1 MQEVLDVSK
10 PFGQLMALQDKLDKA
25 TIPPEEDPFE
35 RLYDGVE
42 FVDDVSGVDLD
53 KQLATQARR
62 VEMAFFK
69 TMNVYT
75 EVRTEPWM
83 KPIST
88 RWIDINKG
96 DDVKPNYRAR
106 LVGREIKRDKR
117 EDLFAATPPIES
129 LRMIVSVCASNQY
142 DARPEDRFVVMT
154 NDVKRHYFYAPSTRP
169 IYIMISDEDLEE
181 GDEMK
186 MDSDEDEMEMEFD
199 SEEEDELPIDLTGAS
214 DEEILKV
221 FKAMSDE
228 DGIIVKQDD
237 NQVHIEDEDADVEY
251 IIQMES
257 EEEEDSM
264 SEEMDEQMDMNVDVE
279 EDEISDEELD
289 AMIADIFNESEHS
302 EEMDEEMDEVVY
314 EIEMDEEEDEDSDDM
329 TESKMTIK
337 PVMGHTKAAKLTTKA
352 ETKEGAIE
360 PKGSAKGVGM
370 NLKPKKFEFTE
381 EEMEEAKKKKQGYD
395 DREDE
400 REAMKH
406 GKIAGKDLKTTKARR
421 DDAQFETRKKGEH
434 KEAARTY
441 GMGSKEGRGLR
452 KGITNNR
459 NYVYGDNGVKVE
471 SINNEVQRLREKN
484 DEYRKALNVFRE
496 KLNEVAV
503 FNSNLAYATRL
514 FTEHTT
520 TKQEKINILRR
531 FDDVESLKESKS
543 LYNSIKNELNNT
555 TQNVVT
561 ESVSKIDKSPASGS
575 AQNLI
580 ESKTYENPQFMR
592 MKDIMQKIN

>member
-1 MQEVLDVSK
+1 
-10 PFGQLMALQDKLDKA
+10 MAENKSLVEEALLQMKNLEQVVAENAKGILASTMKEEISELVKESLKEAEHAEEMDEQ
-25 TIPPEEDPFE
+25 EEDI
-35 RLYDGVE
+35 LA
-42 FVDDVSGVDLD
+42 LD
-53 KQLATQARR
+53 MDS
-62 VEMAFFK
+62 E
-69 TMNVYT
+69 
-75 EVRTEPWM
+75 
-83 KPIST
+83 
-88 RWIDINKG
+88 
-96 DDVKPNYRAR
+96 
-106 LVGREIKRDKR
+106 
-117 EDLFAATPPIES
+117 ES
-129 LRMIVSVCASNQY
+129 
-142 DARPEDRFVVMT
+142 D
-154 NDVKRHYFYAPSTRP
+154 
-169 IYIMISDEDLEE
+169 EE
-181 GDEMK
+181 GDDME
-186 MDSDEDEMEMEFD
+186 MDSEEDEMEIDFD

-237 NQVHIEDEDADVEY
+237 DQVHIEDEDADVEY
-251 IIQMES
+251 IIQMEG

-264 SEEMDEQMDMNVDVE
+264 AEEMDEQMDMDVDVE

-302 EEMDEEMDEVVY
+302 EMDEEMDEVVY
-314 EIEMDEEEDEDSDDM
+314 EIEMDEQEEEDEEEEIDEM

-337 PVMGHTKAAKLTTKA
+337 PVMGHTKPAKLTTKA

-360 PKGSAKGVGM
+360 PKGNAKGVGM

-381 EEMEEAKKKKQGYD
+381 EEMEEAKKKQGYD

-406 GKIAGKDLKTTKARR
+406 GKIAKKDLKTTKARR
-421 DDAQFETRKKGEH
+421 DDAHFETRKKGEH

-484 DEYRKALNVFRE
+484 EEYRKALNVFRE

-561 ESVSKIDKSPASGS
+561 ESVSKIEKSPASGS

-580 ESKTYENPQFMR
+580 ESKTYENPQFLR
-592 MKDIMQKIN
+592 MKDIMQKINK

>member
-1 MQEVLDVSK
+1 MAQNKSLVEEALLQMKNLEQVVAENAKGILASTMKQEISELVKESLKEAEHAEEMEEQEDILD
-10 PFGQLMALQDKLDKA
+10 LDMDSEESD
-25 TIPPEEDPFE
+25 EED
-35 RLYDGVE
+35 
-42 FVDDVSGVDLD
+42 
-53 KQLATQARR
+53 
-62 VEMAFFK
+62 
-69 TMNVYT
+69 
-75 EVRTEPWM
+75 
-83 KPIST
+83 
-88 RWIDINKG
+88 
-96 DDVKPNYRAR
+96 
-106 LVGREIKRDKR
+106 
-117 EDLFAATPPIES
+117 
-129 LRMIVSVCASNQY
+129 
-142 DARPEDRFVVMT
+142 
-154 NDVKRHYFYAPSTRP
+154 
-169 IYIMISDEDLEE
+169 
-181 GDEMK
+181 DEME

-251 IIQMES
+251 IIQMEG

-264 SEEMDEQMDMNVDVE
+264 SEDMDEQMDMNVDVE

-561 ESVSKIDKSPASGS
+561 ESVGKIDKSPASGS

-592 MKDIMQKIN
+592 MKDIMQKINK